1 MEHYNMTVAD
11 RQGINNKNMETIKN
25 LLMNS
30 IGSNKIYK
38 EGYKEEI
45 YLLYQKLRL
54 LKELNNN
61 E

>member
-30 IGSNKIYK
+30 IGSNKINK
-38 EGYKEEI
+38 EGYKE
-45 YLLYQKLRL
+45 
-54 LKELNNN
+54 
-61 E
+61 

>member
-1 MEHYNMTVAD
+1 
-11 RQGINNKNMETIKN
+11 
-25 LLMNS
+25 MNS
-30 IGSNKIYK
+30 TGSNKIYK

-54 LKELNNN
+54 LKEFNNN

>member
-30 IGSNKIYK
+30 TGSNKIYE

-54 LKELNNN
+54 LKEFNNN